1 MSPMLNLLKT
11 HKVQRMLVDF
21 SSVLF
26 INTYHKL
33 VSGYNQTE
41 QMFYYQSPS
50 TFRCVIF
57 PSCFIHFFHNCS
69 LLSRVSSPPPC
80 IILRLC
86 VCARLIVNLRRP
98 PLSERVKWC
107 HISHLYDLLYSS
119 AYKGNAQL
127 FAVNVYFTLRNG
139 SWSTSQD
146 LAVQPF
152 KWTAEVRVREGLG
165 GEVGGAGHF
174 LSSAIT

>member
-1 MSPMLNLLKT
+1 MSLFMALWDLEWPPHGQRRREQKEEKVQSGMSPMLNLLKT

-80 IILRLC
+80 IILHLC

-98 PLSERVKWC
+98 PLSERVK
-107 HISHLYDLLYSS
+107 
-119 AYKGNAQL
+119 
-127 FAVNVYFTLRNG
+127 
-139 SWSTSQD
+139 
-146 LAVQPF
+146 
-152 KWTAEVRVREGLG
+152 
-165 GEVGGAGHF
+165 
-174 LSSAIT
+174 